1 MGPHP
6 VILPFRNDA
15 NTILFVGVSSV
26 VACIT
31 DFGTSDYY
39 AGALH
44 GVLAS
49 LLPGTSIV
57 DITHEIPAGDIRR
70 AALMLWEAE
79 PSFPEGTVF
88 LTVVDPGVGSAR
100 MPAAFAFPRCR
111 VVSPDNGTVTF
122 LRERYPQFEA
132 AALEPRRLGVEPI
145 SQTFHGRDLF
155 APAAA
160 RLFRGEGL
168 NRLGPALGSPVW
180 LPLPFFRG
188 AESAGWDGEVLYI
201 DRFGN
206 AVTSIGRISNDGA
219 ALDPW
224 LNTGARAG
232 RLPGSARVR
241 LPDGTRVPLRRTYA
255 DALQGG
261 GTIALTG
268 SNGLLEIASWRKPA
282 ASGALEP
289 GDPVSLTTIE

>member
-1 MGPHP
+1 
-6 VILPFRNDA
+6 LPFRIDA
-15 NTILFVGVSSV
+15 NTILFVGDSSV

-88 LTVVDPGVGSAR
+88 LSVVDPGVGSAR
-100 MPAAFAFPRCR
+100 LPAAFAFPRCR

-122 LRERYPQFEA
+122 LCERYPRYEA
-132 AALEPRRLGVEPI
+132 AALDPRRVAAGPV

-160 RLFRGEGL
+160 RLIRGEDP
-168 NRLGPALGSPVW
+168 NRLGPALASPVR
-180 LPLPFFRG
+180 LPLPMFQG
-188 AESAGWDGEVLYI
+188 GESAGWDGEVLYI

-206 AVTSIGRISNDGA
+206 AVTSIGCISKDGDS
-219 ALDPW
+219 LDPW
-224 LNTGARAG
+224 LATGARAG
-232 RLPGSARVR
+232 RIPASARVR
-241 LPDGTRVPLRRTYA
+241 LPDGMPIPLRRTYA
-255 DALQGG
+255 DASEGA

-268 SNGLLEIASWRKPA
+268 SNGLLEIASWKKPA
-282 ASGALEP
+282 AGGALKP
-289 GDPVSLTTIE
+289 GDTVSLKTFE